1 MSVED
6 KPFVHEVFAVCED
19 EQDGRQPKL
28 LDQPFQLYVSCKP
41 SSSVFF
47 RLKVSLT
54 NGTSR
59 KVMVYLQITPD
70 RISSLR
76 HTTCNSADIENP
88 SPPCLE
94 HVRQKLGGKRSVTR
108 LQFQLH
114 SAAHA
119 QLVVPIGFT
128 LDEPPD
134 SPARRAFGF
143 ANSLAAASLFS
154 LYLSHNVLSM
164 TKFQSFAGA
173 LEQFP
178 TLSAVQR
185 QRYARIVDLRG
196 LYNGTGGMEITPEG
210 HNGSPL
216 PNVDQNGCTTP
227 PTADSCATT
236 VPFDTPSRYRDSPPR
251 YEECPVEERQPK
263 ARSDA
268 KATSVESL
276 SGHPAPPEYTDTEQQ
291 HHVFNASKPLLH
303 RRSDDID
310 IRQTCKRRHSF
321 AAGSPSMAL
330 MGTAQRPEKM
340 QRSRIADSD
349 CSRARLE
356 LLLEQQRR
364 QIKQLQKDMEE
375 LKRRN
380 TELEGRYSEVE
391 ETCCDLESRQAETKD
406 TIESIL
412 THTGELDD
420 ECEKLG
426 KQMPDMY
433 EEVEDTVKELVGEWV
448 QENMAEIIKGHID
461 EQVAAQIA
469 LVKTKMCRA
478 LQD

>member
-19 EQDGRQPKL
+19 EQDGRQPEL
-28 LDQPFQLYVSCKP
+28 LDQSFQLYVSCKP

-54 NGTSR
+54 NGASR
-59 KVMVYLQITPD
+59 KITVYLQITPD

-76 HTTCNSADIENP
+76 HTTCNSSDMSNP

-94 HVRQKLGGKRSVTR
+94 RVRQKLGGKRSVTR

-128 LDEPPD
+128 LDEPPS
-134 SPARRAFGF
+134 SPARRAFDS

-154 LYLSHNVLSM
+154 LYLPHNVLSM

-185 QRYARIVDLRG
+185 QLYARMVDLRG
-196 LYNGTGGMEITPEG
+196 LYNGTGGMEITPED

-216 PNVDQNGCTTP
+216 PERDQNGCTTP

-251 YEECPVEERQPK
+251 YEECSVKERQPK

-268 KATSVESL
+268 KAISAECL
-276 SGHPAPPEYTDTEQQ
+276 SGHPAPPEYTDTEQK
-291 HHVFNASKPLLH
+291 HHVFNASKPLLR
-303 RRSDDID
+303 RRSEDID
-310 IRQTCKRRHSF
+310 IRQTGKRRHSF
-321 AAGSPSMAL
+321 AAGPPSIAS
-330 MGTAQRPEKM
+330 MGNAQRPEKM
-340 QRSRIADSD
+340 QRSRVTDLD

-391 ETCCDLESRQAETKD
+391 EACCDLESRQAETKD

-433 EEVEDTVKELVGEWV
+433 EEVQDTVKELVGEWV

-461 EQVAAQIA
+461 EQVTAQIA
-469 LVKTKMCRA
+469 LVKTKMSRA